1 MTNKALLLILFTWFF
16 GNLDIHF
23 ITPALP
29 KLASSFSVQP
39 NIAQLTI
46 SLFLLGKAL
55 SMIVWGILSERYGRK
70 PIFIW
75 GLLLYLTSNFLAALS
90 PSIEALLLCRF
101 FQGIAVGAT
110 LLMGRAMIN
119 DTHDEQHATQY
130 FAWFFTLGGLFICFL
145 PFLGGLINSHW
156 SWQTASIIIAL
167 YALLLFPLSIGIQ
180 ETKPNHRTSL
190 SVASFRRSLL
200 SFKEIITTVFRHP
213 IFVGY
218 LLISAL
224 MMAGESAFNTSASFI
239 LIKGAQWTS
248 TQYGLAKT
256 VMAIMHLLGTAC
268 CGILVKYY
276 SSRQLTAFGVYF
288 FAFSAVL
295 MWLFSLLSDTI
306 YLIFII
312 PMVVY
317 YFGTGFIVASA
328 TSAVVRPFPKQMA
341 LALALTLFC
350 QFNCSALFSF
360 ITSVIGI
367 KDVSSFMCLLCLIGF
382 FSLITLNRL
391 KLNEEKLSK
400 NSVVAQ

>member
-1 MTNKALLLILFTWFF
+1 MTNKELLLILFTWFF

-29 KLASSFSVQP
+29 KLANSFSVKP
-39 NIAQLTI
+39 NIAQFTI

-55 SMIVWGILSERYGRK
+55 SMILWGVLSEHYGRK

-75 GLLLYLTSNFLAALS
+75 GLLLYLISNLLAAFS
-90 PSIEALLLCRF
+90 PSIGALLLCRF
-101 FQGIAVGAT
+101 VQGMAVGAT

-130 FAWFFTLGGLFICFL
+130 FAWFFTLGGFFICFL

-156 SWQTASIIIAL
+156 NWQTASIIIAL
-167 YALLLFPLSIGIQ
+167 YALFLFPLSMRIQ
-180 ETKPNHRTSL
+180 ETKPNYSL
-190 SVASFRRSLL
+190 SL

-239 LIKGAQWTS
+239 LIKGAQWSS

-306 YLIFII
+306 YLIFIF
-312 PMVVY
+312 PMLIY

-328 TSAVVRPFPKQMA
+328 TSVVVRPFPKQMA

-382 FSLITLNRL
+382 FSLVTLSRL
-391 KLNEEKLSK
+391 KLNEEKLSQH
-400 NSVVAQ
+400 SIGV